1 MFPQLK
7 KHFVLESL
15 MPALFF
21 CHQKHSGFL
30 MVKLKSLKRGE
41 PLSFEAFFALS
52 SEKRQFLFSLA
63 GAEASN
69 HFRRAF
75 FWKPCAF
82 SERHLTKE
90 LANPALPGSR
100 SCNKKLL
107 GPERRRKHSV

>member
-41 PLSFEAFFALS
+41 PLSFEAIFALL

-63 GAEASN
+63 GVEASN
-69 HFRRAF
+69 HFHRAF
-75 FWKPCAF
+75 FWQPHAF